1 MYIECNIKVQS
12 KLNTGDM
19 VAAYLSDYNEVHR
32 AVILNKNI
40 KNNSNQYYLCFF
52 VDIGLKKYI
61 KSNYIF
67 HLPEET
73 KIVSNFLFEIYYQNI
88 CILLLLK

>member
-1 MYIECNIKVQS
+1 MYTESNLTVQS

-19 VAAYLSDYNEVHR
+19 IAAYLSDYNEIHR

-40 KNNSNQYYLCFF
+40 KNNSIQYYLCFF
-52 VDIGLKKYI
+52 VDIGFKKYI

-67 HLPEET
+67 HLLEET
-73 KIVSNFLFEIYYQNI
+73 KIVSNFLF
-88 CILLLLK
+88 